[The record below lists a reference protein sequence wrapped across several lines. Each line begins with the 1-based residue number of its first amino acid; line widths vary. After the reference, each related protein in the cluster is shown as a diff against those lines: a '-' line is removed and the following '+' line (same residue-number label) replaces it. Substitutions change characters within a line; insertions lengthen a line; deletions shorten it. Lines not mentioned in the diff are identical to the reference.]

1 MDLKELD
8 KIKALLAAMGVSMK
22 DIDTPEKVQKLQHL
36 VKDKKNKNAYGG
48 MVKKYA
54 KGGGVRKV
62 NYS

>member
-36 VKDKKNKNAYGG
+36 VKDKNAYGG

>member
-36 VKDKKNKNAYGG
+36 VKNKNAHGG
-48 MVKKYA
+48 IVKKYA
-54 KGGGVRKV
+54 RGGGVRKV
-62 NYS
+62 NHS